1 MQHPMGISSYS
12 SCSIETCYAKSISLH
27 ASRHASLPPTH
38 HPVYLRP
45 LMGWFTE
52 DSTSKTTKTL
62 FGTLPLLQ
70 LTINSKAALQE
81 KIEGSPVLPGHPA
94 L

>member
-45 LMGWFTE
+45 LMGFTE
-52 DSTSKTTKTL
+52 DSTPKTTKTS

-70 LTINSKAALQE
+70 LTINSKAAHRE
-81 KIEGSPVLPGHPA
+81 KIEGSPVLPGYPA